1 MIQKILWLL
10 LWMFPI
16 EFFGQLPT
24 SIHLEK
30 SVGLPSNEIYD
41 LFQDRDEFVWLAT
54 QEGLYRYDGHQY
66 KGYQYSNQ
74 YSRAGNKIIQDT
86 AGRIWYF
93 SFDGYLYYVEND
105 SLHLFNPALGNLF
118 NYCIFKNHLFIHQK
132 KNILIYNLNK
142 LTLLNSISLGDRL
155 ITDISVLKD
164 GIILENS
171 EVPLLLDSIG
181 NVKDLNFSLSDNLVT
196 RYVQNGHRIFG
207 IQKNKSDQILVEVDK
222 EKVMPTINIFNKG
235 VNKFYIIK
243 DEIFILEQDKINI
256 ISKYELNNNNYNNI
270 IDLLKFY
277 INYIFNI

>member
-1 MIQKILWLL
+1 M
-10 LWMFPI
+10 
-16 EFFGQLPT
+16 
-24 SIHLEK
+24 
-30 SVGLPSNEIYD
+30 
-41 LFQDRDEFVWLAT
+41 
-54 QEGLYRYDGHQY
+54 
-66 KGYQYSNQ
+66 
-74 YSRAGNKIIQDT
+74 
-86 AGRIWYF
+86 
-93 SFDGYLYYVEND
+93 
-105 SLHLFNPALGNLF
+105 HLFNPALGNLF

-132 KNILIYNLNK
+132 KFILIYDLNK
-142 LTLLNSISLGDRL
+142 LTFLNSISLGDKL

-256 ISKYELNNNNYNNI
+256 ISKLNLLPKKKIFINERPSCIMKDKRGFFWIGTLNKGIFI
-270 IDLLKFY
+270 IDDFYNELIPIPEMEYALSEIIDSFLFLGTTKGEVFRTDLHTLKTELIY
-277 INYIFNI
+277 KTTPPYQIYDIIYLPQLSKPLVNYTNYFGFKYCL